1 MTDLYHRTHE
11 ETSALK
17 DLEELA
23 AQFEDKCGEASTWKT
38 NFEKLQID
46 FGERT
51 SELESL
57 NSQLHKAKQVGTIAI
72 FTCETPS
79 QIHIGKTVAVPR
91 TSISFTKPFLRLSI

>member
-1 MTDLYHRTHE
+1 MTDLNHRTHE

-57 NSQLHKAKQVGTIAI
+57 NSQLHKAKQVGTIYTIA
-72 FTCETPS
+72 FSNFQLQE
-79 QIHIGKTVAVPR
+79 R
-91 TSISFTKPFLRLSI
+91 NLS

>member
-1 MTDLYHRTHE
+1 MWYGLTIYQPRV
-11 ETSALK
+11 SANR

-23 AQFEDKCGEASTWKT
+23 IQFEEKCGEAATWKG

-57 NSQLHKAKQVGTIAI
+57 NSQLHKAKQVCGNHM
-72 FTCETPS
+72 CNHP
-79 QIHIGKTVAVPR
+79 
-91 TSISFTKPFLRLSI
+91 

>member
-1 MTDLYHRTHE
+1 MIELIYRTHE

-57 NSQLHKAKQVGTIAI
+57 NSQLHKAKQVGTIYNNCI
-72 FTCETPS
+72 
-79 QIHIGKTVAVPR
+79 Q
-91 TSISFTKPFLRLSI
+91 

>member
-1 MTDLYHRTHE
+1 MTDLNHRSHE

-57 NSQLHKAKQVGTIAI
+57 NSQLHKAKQVGTISNSCAKQ
-72 FTCETPS
+72 FS
-79 QIHIGKTVAVPR
+79 VAMSPYL
-91 TSISFTKPFLRLSI
+91 KLEEL

>member
-1 MTDLYHRTHE
+1 MTDLNHRTHE

-57 NSQLHKAKQVGTIAI
+57 NSQLHKAKQVGTIYITIA
-72 FTCETPS
+72 FSSFQS
-79 QIHIGKTVAVPR
+79 QRIPQNIQG
-91 TSISFTKPFLRLSI
+91 